1 MNLMDDEGSSPHVRG
16 ALSYPSPCTRPRGII
31 PACAGS
37 THCLKE
43 AGFDTGDHPR
53 MCGEH
58 TARFRHGVNDFGSSP
73 HVRGAH
79 HRRTVPAPRPGIIP
93 ACAGSTKL
101 TFSKP
106 CATRDH
112 PRMCGEHDCGASI
125 QSTARGSSP
134 HVRGAL
140 TISKWKHRPVGI
152 IPACAGST
160 GRYLPVYRCTRDHPR
175 MCGEHVTAYP
185 LRPL

>member
-1 MNLMDDEGSSPHVRG
+1 MCGEHYEAAVNLMDDEGSSPHVRG

-73 HVRGAH
+73 HVRGAPGT
-79 HRRTVPAPRPGIIP
+79 RKVPESEGGIIP
-93 ACAGSTKL
+93 ACAGSTFDVL
-101 TFSKP
+101 GTH
-106 CATRDH
+106 TVGGDH
-112 PRMCGEHDCGASI
+112 PRMCGEHSTHTFSCGHN
-125 QSTARGSSP
+125 RGSSP

-140 TISKWKHRPVGI
+140 YPTARNRGVYGI

-160 GRYLPVYRCTRDHPR
+160 
-175 MCGEHVTAYP
+175 EHVA
-185 LRPL
+185 LEQSA